1 VFLISSR
8 CKTCQSAITFRFNI
22 KAVTLMHSIQS
33 YFPLIRRSNI
43 AQLFPF
49 LAVRC
54 SMKYLA
60 NYNGKRC
67 NNSSFALNFT
77 FVLLSTLFSLRDIK
91 MDVQRG
97 LYSSG
102 SEIYCTTTTTFV
114 LLLRAS
120 NTMQPV
126 ILFVK

>member
-1 VFLISSR
+1 
-8 CKTCQSAITFRFNI
+8 
-22 KAVTLMHSIQS
+22 MHSIQS

-114 LLLRAS
+114 LLLR
-120 NTMQPV
+120 
-126 ILFVK
+126 ILCNQLYFSLNNILL